1 MPQITQL
8 SMVFASQ
15 FFWLVVV
22 FGLIFFVIGLGML
35 PKVRSTVAKRDSKV
49 AEDLEKARAAQASA
63 EEAEAAWRAR
73 MDQTRLE
80 ASTIAQEARRAAAR
94 ENEAMVNAAL
104 EKINLRVEAAQQN
117 IRKAAADIRVEM
129 MDVAAEATQ
138 DLVKR
143 LTGVEIA
150 RQEALDAVTAE
161 LELMAG
167 QSPAQ
172 SPRIDQRRVA
182 EKVS

>member
-1 MPQITQL
+1 
-8 SMVFASQ
+8 
-15 FFWLVVV
+15 
-22 FGLIFFVIGLGML
+22 
-35 PKVRSTVAKRDSKV
+35 
-49 AEDLEKARAAQASA
+49 
-63 EEAEAAWRAR
+63 
-73 MDQTRLE
+73 
-80 ASTIAQEARRAAAR
+80 
-94 ENEAMVNAAL
+94 
-104 EKINLRVEAAQQN
+104 
-117 IRKAAADIRVEM
+117 M